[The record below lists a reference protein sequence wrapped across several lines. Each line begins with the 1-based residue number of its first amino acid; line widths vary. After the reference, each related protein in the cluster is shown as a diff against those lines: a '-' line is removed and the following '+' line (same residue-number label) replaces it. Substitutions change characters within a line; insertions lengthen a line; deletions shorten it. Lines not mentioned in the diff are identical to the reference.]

1 MEEHERIRI
10 SGVINDVTFAN
21 PENGFTVLELESG
34 DELIT
39 AVGVMPELKAGE
51 LLELSGYWDF
61 HASFGRQFRVEL
73 CEHKMPASA
82 GDILRYLAAGGVK
95 GIGSKLA
102 VKIVDKFG
110 ENTLD
115 IIENDPERLAQIR
128 GISPEKA
135 KQISAD
141 FKRQFAVREI
151 MISLEKYGMT
161 TAECV
166 KAFNAFGVRAADIIK
181 RNPYA
186 LCGEGVGFSFER
198 AEFIADQLPDP
209 PDNGYRLQAG
219 VLHVMSHNLS
229 NGHTCIPREKMF
241 APCAELLS
249 TNEDTVDITID
260 ELIGSGRLVSEFIDN
275 REFLFLPHIYK
286 AEKSSAER
294 MKQILRFPP
303 AGRKAADRE
312 IDRIEKKNGIKYGD
326 LQQKAI
332 VTAIERGL
340 LILTGGPGT
349 GKTTTLNG
357 ILQLFEDDGLKVAL
371 AAPTGR
377 AAKRMSEAT
386 GAEARTIHRMLGYG
400 TSGDRFLYDED
411 NPLLTDVIIVDEMS
425 MVDVLLMR
433 SLLRATPSGT
443 HLIMVGDA
451 DQLPPVGPGNVLR
464 DVIASGVVPV
474 IRLTDIFR
482 QAERGMIVENA
493 HRINDGKQPDLFANA
508 DDFRFEEIVGA
519 EQIIRRVIALCSGK
533 TNKLM
538 TTEPI
543 KDAQVLVPMKKGALG
558 AINLNARLQ
567 AALNPP
573 SPYKKE
579 RKQGEMMLR
588 EGDKVMQIK
597 NDYKIP
603 WKRAKSGEEGT
614 GVFNGDLGTIER
626 INLSEQEVT
635 VLFDD
640 ERAAAYDYSMLDELN
655 LAYASTVHKSQGSE
669 YPVVIMPIAG
679 GAPQLMTRN
688 LLYTA
693 VTRAREQ
700 VFMLGSSKCV
710 YDMVDNNQIR
720 RRYSALKCLLMELDT
735 IVLNGRNHGPTDR
748 DDT

>member
-249 TNEDTVDITID
+249 TSEDTVDITID

-326 LQQKAI
+326 LQRKAI

-377 AAKRMSEAT
+377 AAKRMSEVT
-386 GAEARTIHRMLGYG
+386 GRPAKTIHRLLEVEWDKH
-400 TSGDRFLYDED
+400 DRPQFSRNAR
-411 NPLLTDVIIVDEMS
+411 NPL
-425 MVDVLLMR
+425 
-433 SLLRATPSGT
+433 
-443 HLIMVGDA
+443 
-451 DQLPPVGPGNVLR
+451 
-464 DVIASGVVPV
+464 
-474 IRLTDIFR
+474 
-482 QAERGMIVENA
+482 
-493 HRINDGKQPDLFANA
+493 
-508 DDFRFEEIVGA
+508 
-519 EQIIRRVIALCSGK
+519 
-533 TNKLM
+533 
-538 TTEPI
+538 
-543 KDAQVLVPMKKGALG
+543 DAQAV
-558 AINLNARLQ
+558 I
-567 AALNPP
+567 
-573 SPYKKE
+573 
-579 RKQGEMMLR
+579 
-588 EGDKVMQIK
+588 
-597 NDYKIP
+597 
-603 WKRAKSGEEGT
+603 
-614 GVFNGDLGTIER
+614 
-626 INLSEQEVT
+626 
-635 VLFDD
+635 
-640 ERAAAYDYSMLDELN
+640 LDEL
-655 LAYASTVHKSQGSE
+655 SW
-669 YPVVIMPIAG
+669 
-679 GAPQLMTRN
+679 
-688 LLYTA
+688 
-693 VTRAREQ
+693 
-700 VFMLGSSKCV
+700 
-710 YDMVDNNQIR
+710 
-720 RRYSALKCLLMELDT
+720 
-735 IVLNGRNHGPTDR
+735 
-748 DDT
+748 

>member
-219 VLHVMSHNLS
+219 VLHVMNHNLS

-326 LQQKAI
+326 LQRKAI

-349 GKTTTLNG
+349 G
-357 ILQLFEDDGLKVAL
+357 I
-371 AAPTGR
+371 
-377 AAKRMSEAT
+377 
-386 GAEARTIHRMLGYG
+386 
-400 TSGDRFLYDED
+400 
-411 NPLLTDVIIVDEMS
+411 
-425 MVDVLLMR
+425 
-433 SLLRATPSGT
+433 
-443 HLIMVGDA
+443 
-451 DQLPPVGPGNVLR
+451 
-464 DVIASGVVPV
+464 
-474 IRLTDIFR
+474 
-482 QAERGMIVENA
+482 
-493 HRINDGKQPDLFANA
+493 
-508 DDFRFEEIVGA
+508 
-519 EQIIRRVIALCSGK
+519 
-533 TNKLM
+533 
-538 TTEPI
+538 
-543 KDAQVLVPMKKGALG
+543 
-558 AINLNARLQ
+558 
-567 AALNPP
+567 
-573 SPYKKE
+573 
-579 RKQGEMMLR
+579 
-588 EGDKVMQIK
+588 
-597 NDYKIP
+597 
-603 WKRAKSGEEGT
+603 
-614 GVFNGDLGTIER
+614 FNGDIGILRKVDLRSRMAEIM
-626 INLSEQEVT
+626 
-635 VLFDD
+635 FD
-640 ERAAAYDYSMLDELN
+640 ERKAVIPFEALQELE
-655 LAYASTVHKSQGSE
+655 LAYAVTVHKSQGNE
-669 YPVVIMPIAG
+669 FPAVIMPIIGVPPRLAY
-679 GAPQLMTRN
+679 RN
-688 LLYTA
+688 LLYTG
-693 VTRAREQ
+693 VTRAKKIL
-700 VFMLGSSKCV
+700 VLVGSQS
-710 YDMVDNNQIR
+710 QIYAMAANDKKA
-720 RRYSALKCLLMELDT
+720 RRYSALKHFLLVNEE
-735 IVLNGRNHGPTDR
+735 
-748 DDT
+748 

>member
-1 MEEHERIRI
+1 M
-10 SGVINDVTFAN
+10 GLD
-21 PENGFTVLELESG
+21 
-34 DELIT
+34 
-39 AVGVMPELKAGE
+39 
-51 LLELSGYWDF
+51 Y
-61 HASFGRQFRVEL
+61 QL
-73 CEHKMPASA
+73 C
-82 GDILRYLAAGGVK
+82 
-95 GIGSKLA
+95 
-102 VKIVDKFG
+102 
-110 ENTLD
+110 
-115 IIENDPERLAQIR
+115 
-128 GISPEKA
+128 
-135 KQISAD
+135 
-141 FKRQFAVREI
+141 
-151 MISLEKYGMT
+151 
-161 TAECV
+161 
-166 KAFNAFGVRAADIIK
+166 
-181 RNPYA
+181 
-186 LCGEGVGFSFER
+186 
-198 AEFIADQLPDP
+198 
-209 PDNGYRLQAG
+209 
-219 VLHVMSHNLS
+219 
-229 NGHTCIPREKMF
+229 
-241 APCAELLS
+241 
-249 TNEDTVDITID
+249 
-260 ELIGSGRLVSEFIDN
+260 
-275 REFLFLPHIYK
+275 
-286 AEKSSAER
+286 
-294 MKQILRFPP
+294 
-303 AGRKAADRE
+303 
-312 IDRIEKKNGIKYGD
+312 
-326 LQQKAI
+326 
-332 VTAIERGL
+332 
-340 LILTGGPGT
+340 
-349 GKTTTLNG
+349 
-357 ILQLFEDDGLKVAL
+357 
-371 AAPTGR
+371 APTGR

-493 HRINDGKQPDLFANA
+493 HRINDGKQPNLFANA